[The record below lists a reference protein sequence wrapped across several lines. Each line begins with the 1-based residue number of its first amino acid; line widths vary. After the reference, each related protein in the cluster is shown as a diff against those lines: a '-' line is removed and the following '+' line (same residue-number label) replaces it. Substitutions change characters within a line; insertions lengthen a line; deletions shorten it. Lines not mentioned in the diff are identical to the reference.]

1 MRSVRLE
8 ESLERKLQQAA
19 AACGEPISEFIRD
32 AVREKCDR
40 VLGDRLDVRLADV
53 VGAFS
58 SGTRRTEARR
68 TGRAF
73 TALLLKKDRR
83 RRRR

>member
-8 ESLERKLQQAA
+8 HDLERKLCEAA
-19 AACGEPISEFIRD
+19 ASCGEPISQFIRD
-32 AVREKCDR
+32 AVREKCER
-40 VLGDRLDVRLADV
+40 VLGDRLDARLADV

-58 SGTRRTEARR
+58 SGRRRTDARR

-73 TALLLKKDRR
+73 AALLKRNRR
-83 RRRR
+83 RKRG